1 MSAENIK
8 ENTKRWDLKNNNDA
22 DESVMILKGKKAQI
36 PSVWNEN
43 GDCRG
48 YDEQNAN
55 NYEHLEEK
63 FLEIYSLSKLTEEEI
78 ENMNSPLNNLQFK
91 SSR

>member
-1 MSAENIK
+1 M
-8 ENTKRWDLKNNNDA
+8 KNNNDA

-36 PSVWNEN
+36 PSVRNEN

-48 YDEQNAN
+48 CDEQNAN
-55 NYEHLEEK
+55 KCEHLEEK
-63 FLEIYSLSKLTEEEI
+63 FLGMYSLSKLTEEEI
-78 ENMNSPLNNLQFK
+78 ENMNNPLNNLQFK

>member
-1 MSAENIK
+1 MNP
-8 ENTKRWDLKNNNDA
+8 WWYW
-22 DESVMILKGKKAQI
+22 KGKKAQI
-36 PSVWNEN
+36 PNVRNEN

-55 NYEHLEEK
+55 KCERLEEK

-78 ENMNSPLNNLQFK
+78 ENTNNPLNNL
-91 SSR
+91 